1 MQLRKL
7 TDKVYYLPTVP
18 GRDWPVLTYV
28 RGERFALAV
37 DAGYSKQQVESFY
50 SELDAAGL
58 KRPDFTA
65 LTHWHYDHCFGLHAI
80 DGLAIACEDTN
91 AILRALSLKSGTQ
104 ELLDEMLAL
113 DPGIANEYPD
123 APSLTVVPAG
133 LELRG
138 ELRIDLGGV
147 TAQLF
152 ETESPHTK
160 DTMCVYIPEERVLVL
175 GDATGGDY
183 FNNGYMD
190 KAKLLS
196 LTETIESLDCAVC
209 VLGHEEPMERDA
221 LLSALRDMLKA

>member
-1 MQLRKL
+1 MQLKKL
-7 TDKVYYLPTVP
+7 TENVYYLPTVNE
-18 GRDWPVLTYV
+18 RIWPVLTYV
-28 RGERFALAV
+28 RGERFSLAV
-37 DAGYSKQQVESFY
+37 DAGYSKKQVDCFY

-65 LTHWHYDHCFGLHAI
+65 LTHWHYDHCFGMHAI
-80 DGLAIACEDTN
+80 NGLAIACEDTN
-91 AILRALSLKSGTQ
+91 AILCALSLKSGTQ

-113 DPGIANEYPD
+113 DPDFAVEYPD
-123 APSLTVVPAG
+123 AGSLTVVPAE

-138 ELRIDLGGV
+138 ELKLDLGGV

-152 ETESPHTK
+152 EAVSPHTK
-160 DTMCVYIPEERVLVL
+160 DTLCVYIPEERVLVL
-175 GDATGGDY
+175 GDSTGGDY

-190 KAKLLS
+190 EAKLLS
-196 LTETIESLDCAVC
+196 LTETIESLDCEVC